1 MKISYGIT
9 VCKELTEIQR
19 LVSFLL
25 ENKRLEDDI
34 VITYDSK
41 NGSKEVEEYLR
52 AKSVNAEFNWHP
64 FEFDRDYAKLKNFT
78 KKMCSGD
85 YIFHIDADEYPN
97 EVLIKQ
103 LPQILEINDV
113 DLVWIPRVNT
123 VDGFTEEDVKRW
135 GWKVTEKGWVNYP
148 DYQARVFRNIDNI
161 MWVRPLHEYIS
172 GCKTYAHLPPH
183 EELSLYHPKTK
194 EKQEEQNLYYN
205 TYFSKQL
212 NVRKV

>member
-148 DYQARVFRNIDNI
+148 DYQARVFRNTDSI